1 MLQFIIGKEYSYIF
15 EIKIDEPKI
24 KPDDD
29 LFGVSFQYE
38 DIYDKTIKNITSN
51 N

>member
-29 LFGVSFQYE
+29 LFDVSFQYE